1 MTEPTYYGAMATR
14 LARTL
19 KAKLTAEEFRDLV
32 DILGDYTTDMLLF
45 KALMDIRATG

>member
-1 MTEPTYYGAMATR
+1 MTEPTHYGAMATR

-32 DILGDYTTDMLLF
+32 DILGDYTTDELLL
-45 KALMDIRATG
+45 KALMEKTTPG